1 MLTGRTPAPG
11 AGVPSAV
18 NRSLP
23 REVDPIVGKALGKSG
38 GYEAAV
44 TLAAELRSVIAIL
57 DVRKEESDAV
67 APAIGRAPPKRTSV
81 AWVVLALILGA
92 VAAAAWW
99 FLRSA

>member
-1 MLTGRTPAPG
+1 MLTGRAPAPG

-44 TLAAELRSVIAIL
+44 TLAAELRALVAIL

-67 APAIGRAPPKRTSV
+67 APAIGRAPPKRTYGV
-81 AWVVLALILGA
+81 WFVLVLILCA
-92 VAAAAWW
+92 AAAAAWW
-99 FLRSA
+99 YFRSA